1 MGGDPTLI
9 PDYIAISVVF
19 ALRAGLER
27 FPRGKQLA
35 LPIVAGARIFMMA
48 RMGQH
53 RSAITLRWGKG
64 LPCGGGKADIDHPL
78 LIAISIL

>member
-1 MGGDPTLI
+1 MLI
-9 PDYIAISVVF
+9 PDYIAISVLVVF

-64 LPCGGGKADIDHPL
+64 LPCGG
-78 LIAISIL
+78 